1 MNYEREEMITKVSM
15 IGSVAISLAACAW
28 FCVSQHK
35 LVKNT
40 GRIADVFEKLE
51 SKDRL

>member
-1 MNYEREEMITKVSM
+1 MSFEMEEKLTTIGM
-15 IGSVAISLAACAW
+15 IGSVTVSLVACAW

-35 LVKNT
+35 VAKNT
-40 GRIADVFEKLE
+40 GRIADVFERLE

>member
-1 MNYEREEMITKVSM
+1 MKYETVEKLTTIGM
-15 IGSVAISLAACAW
+15 IGSVTVSLVACAW

-35 LVKNT
+35 VAKNT
-40 GRIADVFEKLE
+40 GRIADVFERLE

>member
-1 MNYEREEMITKVSM
+1 MNYKREEMITKVSM

-35 LVKNT
+35 MVKNT
-40 GRIADVFEKLE
+40 GRLADVFEKLE